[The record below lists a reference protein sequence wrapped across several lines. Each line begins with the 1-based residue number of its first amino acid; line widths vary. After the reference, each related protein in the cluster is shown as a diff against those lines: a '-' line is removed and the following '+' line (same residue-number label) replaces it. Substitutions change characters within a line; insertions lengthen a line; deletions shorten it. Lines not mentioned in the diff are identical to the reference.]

1 MVHGIKRGDI
11 NEKRIIVLLFG
22 VLLLTGCTADY
33 NLEIDNNLL
42 KEEITG
48 MVSKNELNE
57 NNSEAPN
64 TVSSLINE
72 EQYPLLIV
80 LKYMIKN

>member
-1 MVHGIKRGDI
+1 MK
-11 NEKRIIVLLFG
+11 KRIIVLLFG

-48 MVSKNELNE
+48 MVSKN
-57 NNSEAPN
+57 
-64 TVSSLINE
+64 
-72 EQYPLLIV
+72 
-80 LKYMIKN
+80 